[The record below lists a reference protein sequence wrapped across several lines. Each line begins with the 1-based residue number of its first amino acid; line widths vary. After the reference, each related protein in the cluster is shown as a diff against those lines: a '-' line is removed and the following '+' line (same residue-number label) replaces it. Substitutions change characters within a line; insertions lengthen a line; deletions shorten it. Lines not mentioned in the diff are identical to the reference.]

1 MMGRLEPG
9 RRRLASVL
17 VNAARHAVP
26 PSAMSDGNRVPV
38 SSQTNSGKHLL
49 LSRHRRRLKQRGRL
63 RCTSKTQNAAL
74 CLLFRAS
81 CRQTSHLVPSA
92 GFIRQRVTKA
102 CRRKNGRRVARGSQ
116 REPAD
121 RGMSLASSETLL
133 HHSNVGVFASSLSAG
148 FAFFERF
155 PSAWVTG
162 RLERDRRG
170 GHRRESSDHGSCLE
184 AWHSLR
190 LRRRSDL
197 RAVMTTP
204 ILTAWTCIPSA
215 TRRTST

>member
-74 CLLFRAS
+74 FLLFRAS
-81 CRQTSHLVPSA
+81 CRQTSRLVPSA

-116 REPAD
+116 QEPAD

-133 HHSNVGVFASSLSAG
+133 HHSSVGVSASSSPLDLLFLNVSVSMGHGTAGAGSA
-148 FAFFERF
+148 
-155 PSAWVTG
+155 
-162 RLERDRRG
+162 RRAQTRIIRSRILLG
-170 GHRRESSDHGSCLE
+170 GL
-184 AWHSLR
+184 A
-190 LRRRSDL
+190 
-197 RAVMTTP
+197 
-204 ILTAWTCIPSA
+204 
-215 TRRTST
+215 